1 MLRLLSDENFNGDV
15 VSGLLRRRPEI
26 DLVRVQDVGLSGA
39 SDPEILQWAAQERRI
54 VLTHDLTTMSSYMYE
69 RVAAN
74 LATPG
79 VFVFKEQK
87 VVRPTIDLIE
97 MLNDCSSPDEW
108 QDRAVML
115 PW

>member
-15 VSGLLRRRPEI
+15 VSGLLRKRPEI
-26 DLVRVQDVGLSGA
+26 DLVRVQDEGLVGA
-39 SDPEILQWAAQERRI
+39 PDPDILQWAAQENRI
-54 VLTHDLTTMSSYMYE
+54 VLTHDLTTMPAHFYG
-69 RVAAN
+69 RVAAK
-74 LATPG
+74 LPAPG

-108 QDRAVML
+108 QDRAVIL